1 MGKAPAVRREGFL
14 VAGLMVLAAAVRFAY
29 LLESSGN
36 PTFLQ
41 PIVDSRTYHTLAAD
55 LVGKGVFTEV
65 FLWQPVFYPLFLAGI
80 YSLVGP
86 SIVVA
91 KIVQALL
98 GCLTCLLTYVLG
110 RRLFGR
116 TVGLV
121 AACIIALYG
130 PLIFFEL
137 ELLAT
142 GWATLWSVVLL
153 LLLIGVSKRPTW
165 GACLALGL
173 AGALSVLTR
182 TTFVPFLLA
191 GFVWLL
197 WRLRESPRRWPWVM
211 ARGAVVLAGA
221 LAVITPVAIF
231 NLSRTGHAGI
241 LPPSG
246 GINLY
251 IGNNPDFHR
260 TVTLRPGWEWRKLRS
275 RPQEHG
281 WGADMWSGQG
291 FFLREVGRYA
301 RRQPGSFAGGLG
313 EKNLQ
318 LLGSREIPRSVD
330 VYVFRKW
337 SGLLRVLVW
346 KWNGFGFPFGVLLP
360 LAFMGLALSWRHVPI
375 PMKLLLLIYGGS
387 VVLVFVAARYRL
399 VLMPCLAVLAA
410 QGIIALRESI
420 RGGEWR
426 RLGAALGGALILF
439 LLATLPGPFAQ
450 EKNDFEAEIHHGV
463 GYNHY
468 LAGGWEEAEHN
479 LRLALSR
486 KSDLMEAHHYLGLVH
501 ARRGRY
507 AEAAQ
512 EFEEALR
519 LDPTFSEARRNLE
532 LAKRLAGGEDPP

>member
-1 MGKAPAVRREGFL
+1 MI
-14 VAGLMVLAAAVRFAY
+14 LAAAIRFTY
-29 LLESSGN
+29 LLESSDN

-41 PIVDSRTYHTLAAD
+41 PIVDSRTYHTLAKD
-55 LVGKGVFTEV
+55 LAGKGIFTEV
-65 FLWQPVFYPLFLAGI
+65 FLWQPVFYPLFLAGV

-86 SIVVA
+86 SIVAA

-98 GCLTCLLTYVLG
+98 GCLTCLLTYILG
-110 RRLFGR
+110 RRLFGG
-116 TVGLV
+116 TAGLV
-121 AACIIALYG
+121 AAGIIALYG

-137 ELLAT
+137 ELLAS

-153 LLLIGVSKRPTW
+153 LLLISAGKKPTW

-191 GFVWLL
+191 GFLWLL
-197 WRLRESPRRWPWVM
+197 WRLRLSSRRWSSVL
-211 ARGAVVLAGA
+211 ARGAVVLVGA
-221 LAVITPVAIF
+221 FAVIAPVAIF

-241 LPPSG
+241 FPPSG

-260 TVTLRPGWEWRKLRS
+260 TVSLRPGWEWRKLRS

-301 RRQPGSFAGGLG
+301 RRQPGNFAGGLG
-313 EKNLQ
+313 EKSLQ

-337 SGLLRVLVW
+337 SGLLKVLVW
-346 KWNGFGFPFGVLLP
+346 KWNGFGFPFGILLP
-360 LAFMGLALSWRHVPI
+360 MAFMGLALSWRHVPI
-375 PMKLLLLIYGGS
+375 PVKLLLVIYGAS

-399 VLMPCLAVLAA
+399 VLVPCLAVLAA
-410 QGIIALRESI
+410 QGLIAVSEAM
-420 RGGEWR
+420 GR
-426 RLGAALGGALILF
+426 RNWFRFAAASGGALALA

-468 LAGGWEEAEHN
+468 LAGDWEKAESRF
-479 LRLALSR
+479 RLALSR
-486 KSDLMEAHHYLGLVH
+486 KADLMEAHHYLGLVY
-501 ARRGRY
+501 ARQERY
-507 AEAAQ
+507 VEAAGR
-512 EFEEALR
+512 FEEALR
-519 LDPTFSEARRNLE
+519 LDPTFPEARRNLE
-532 LAKRLAGGEDPP
+532 LARRLAGEPPQDSRE